1 MSEVVSFG
9 NIVNSLRLVRE
20 DYNEHLKSV
29 PQYEAFLLFESST
42 EKVAGTLQG
51 ITDTAQPASMA
62 GEVIAALV
70 TAKAKFKEHLVSV
83 PEYRALMAIDKLI
96 SDVSADLGVKSEVQP
111 APQAEAEQV
120 STTTSQ
126 ADPVAQASSDQTAVA
141 EQAAVTEQAAVAEQ
155 APLEIAV
162 AEQIPVQQEVSE
174 QPSTSQ
180 EQDAVPLADAV
191 AELPTVELTRDEPP
205 AMPEPAVAEQ
215 APEPL
220 IEVSQPAVA
229 VHVAGQPTELTAHA
243 PTEES
248 SPFVP
253 QETVEPFEPAAEK
266 AA

>member
-42 EKVAGTLQG
+42 EKVAGTLQD
-51 ITDTAQPASMA
+51 ITAQPASMA

-96 SDVSADLGVKSEVQP
+96 SDVSADLGVKPEVQLAP
-111 APQAEAEQV
+111 AAEAEQV
-120 STTTSQ
+120 SITTSQ
-126 ADPVAQASSDQTAVA
+126 ADPVEQTSSDQTAVA
-141 EQAAVTEQAAVAEQ
+141 EQAAVTTEQAAVAEQ
-155 APLEIAV
+155 PTLEIAV
-162 AEQIPVQQEVSE
+162 AEQIPAQQEFSE
-174 QPSTSQ
+174 RPPTSQ
-180 EQDAVPLADAV
+180 EPDAIPLADAV
-191 AELPTVELTRDEPP
+191 AELPPVELTAEELP
-205 AMPEPAVAEQ
+205 AMPAPAVAEQ

-220 IEVSQPAVA
+220 IEVSQPAIA
-229 VHVAGQPTELTAHA
+229 VHAPGQPTELTAQA
-243 PTEES
+243 PTEEP
-248 SPFVP
+248 SPPVA
-253 QETVEPFEPAAEK
+253 QETAEPFEPAAEK